1 MMIREL
7 IAKNRTYRRFYQDVE
22 VSQETLRELIDLA
35 RLSST
40 GGNLQ
45 SLKFVLSQT
54 LETNKR
60 IFKTL
65 KWAAY
70 YKDWDGPEEGER
82 PSAYVVVLHDQSI
95 SKGFFW
101 DHGIAVQSILLGATE
116 KGLGGCQFNSID
128 RVALAQEL
136 HLPEHFAVAT
146 VIALGKPKEVVVI
159 EEVNES
165 GDIKYWRDQQGIHHV
180 PKRALDDLIFKLE
193 A

>member
-7 IAKNRTYRRFYQDVE
+7 IEKNRTYRRFYQDVE
-22 VSQETLRELIDLA
+22 VSQEALVDLIDLA

-45 SLKFVLSQT
+45 SLKYFLSQT
-54 LETNKR
+54 QESNTL

-65 KWAAY
+65 KWAGY
-70 YKDWDGPEEGER
+70 LKDWDGPEEGEK
-82 PSAYVVVLHDQSI
+82 PSAYVVVLHDQKI

-116 KGLGGCQFNSID
+116 KGLGGCQFNSVD
-128 RVALAQEL
+128 RVALAQGL
-136 HLPEHFAVAT
+136 SLPDHFEILT

-159 EEVNES
+159 EKLGES
-165 GDIKYWRDQQGIHHV
+165 GDIKYWRDQQGVHHV
-180 PKRALDDLIFKLE
+180 PKRALDDLIYNL
-193 A
+193 